1 MNKYISECIGT
12 FALVF
17 CGTGTIIVN
26 EQYGANLGL
35 FGIASAFGL
44 IVCAMVYI
52 FGNFSGAHIN
62 PSVTIALVVGKLI
75 SKKKALFYV
84 ISQLTGAF
92 LASGMLKYI
101 FSKNTTLGAT
111 IPSGDLLLSFVLEFI
126 LTFFL
131 MLTILGV
138 SSKKEYSSIAGLI
151 IGLVVTGIIL
161 MAGPISGGAF
171 NPARSLA
178 PAFFTGNM
186 STIWIYISAPTLGA
200 ILAMLTWKGLNK
212 IN

>member
-44 IVCAMVYI
+44 IVCAMIYI
-52 FGNFSGAHIN
+52 FGSFSGAHIN
-62 PSVTIALVVGKLI
+62 PSVTIALAVGKLI
-75 SKKKALFYV
+75 SKKKALFY
-84 ISQLTGAF
+84 IIAQLTGAF
-92 LASGMLKYI
+92 LASGVLTCI

-138 SSKKEYSSIAGLI
+138 TSKKEYSSVAGLI

-178 PAFFTGNM
+178 PAFFSGNM
-186 STIWIYISAPTLGA
+186 SAIWIYITAPTLGA

>member
-44 IVCAMVYI
+44 IVCVMVYI
-52 FGNFSGAHIN
+52 FGNFLGAHIN

-84 ISQLTGAF
+84 ISQLTGVF

-161 MAGPISGGAF
+161 MAGPIS
-171 NPARSLA
+171 
-178 PAFFTGNM
+178 
-186 STIWIYISAPTLGA
+186 
-200 ILAMLTWKGLNK
+200 
-212 IN
+212 

>member
-1 MNKYISECIGT
+1 
-12 FALVF
+12 
-17 CGTGTIIVN
+17 
-26 EQYGANLGL
+26 
-35 FGIASAFGL
+35 
-44 IVCAMVYI
+44 
-52 FGNFSGAHIN
+52 
-62 PSVTIALVVGKLI
+62 
-75 SKKKALFYV
+75 
-84 ISQLTGAF
+84 
-92 LASGMLKYI
+92 MLKYI